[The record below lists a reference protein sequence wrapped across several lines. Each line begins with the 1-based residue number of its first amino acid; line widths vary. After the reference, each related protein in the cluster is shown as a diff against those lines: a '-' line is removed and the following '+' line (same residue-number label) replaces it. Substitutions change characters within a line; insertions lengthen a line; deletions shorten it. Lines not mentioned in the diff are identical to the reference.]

1 MSEAQAP
8 FQAFLRT
15 YAETSIQRRSI
26 LDSSEY
32 ESKRMV
38 NSAFSLTE
46 VWRRLVASGQHH
58 VMRHQRR
65 DCPSQAETW
74 RLRWISKNEGSREG
88 PAYRIV
94 KWVFVESAPEIR
106 LETVPTYKKTEM
118 TSTDVDVALDT
129 LWSRSNDISCK
140 PITRVSFHDMVL
152 LAAIGGFR
160 PGTLTGL
167 TYSQFQVAV
176 LRHPDNPART
186 KIIVTVSI
194 RRNKIKETSK
204 TSRSRAGG

>member
-94 KWVFVESAPEIR
+94 KVRNLLVSFVIPIRPQRPANLPFSAVGIR
-106 LETVPTYKKTEM
+106 
-118 TSTDVDVALDT
+118 
-129 LWSRSNDISCK
+129 
-140 PITRVSFHDMVL
+140 RVS
-152 LAAIGGFR
+152 
-160 PGTLTGL
+160 
-167 TYSQFQVAV
+167 S
-176 LRHPDNPART
+176 
-186 KIIVTVSI
+186 
-194 RRNKIKETSK
+194 
-204 TSRSRAGG
+204 